1 MLVAFLFLVGENVDD
16 VHLIAR
22 RGDLLQ
28 LLFIYD
34 ARLGARAVNY
44 GEIKILQA
52 VAQGAGHC
60 HERRDADAAGERH
73 DLLRVAQALIV
84 ELALRPG
91 DRELLPD
98 LPRILYPRGNKAV
111 RVAPYGDV
119 VFAALRPCGAAAER
133 VGAGRDRFADVR
145 GHAHVL
151 SGAERRE
158 RRAVLGLEHDRLD
171 VRAVG
176 PDLRNDDALH
186 LGMTDLRLFVRRERF
201 GQRRRRGRLDRR
213 LADLGHVLEPEHV
226 ERPDQLHFI
235 VAVCR
240 HVTQASSAFISAR
253 VFFASVSPLKIA
265 EL

>member
-1 MLVAFLFLVGENVDD
+1 M
-16 VHLIAR
+16 HLIAR

-28 LLFIYD
+28 LLFIDD

-44 GEIKILQA
+44 GKIKILQA
-52 VAQGAGHC
+52 VAQGVGHR

-98 LPRILYPRGNKAV
+98 LPRILYPWGYEPV
-111 RVAPYGDV
+111 RVAPHGDV
-119 VFAALRPCGAAAER
+119 VFAVLRPRGAAAER
-133 VGAGRDRFADVR
+133 VGAARDRFADVR

-151 SGAERRE
+151 PGAERRE
-158 RRAVLGLEHDRLD
+158 RCAVLRSEHDRLD
-171 VRAVG
+171 VWPVLS
-176 PDLRNDDALH
+176 DLRDDDALR
-186 LGMTDLRLFVRRERF
+186 LGMADLRLFVRRERF
-201 GQRRRRGRLDRR
+201 GQRRRRGRLDCR
-213 LADLGHVLEPEHV
+213 LTDLGHVLEPEHV